1 MKKKGIRFYFTI
13 ITVRIAS
20 KLMKLIGKN
29 ATHLPGWIANK
40 MCPNF
45 LQYMEKP
52 EKLFYITG
60 TNGKTTVSNIIA
72 DALKLNGY
80 DFVNN
85 AEGSNLNSG
94 IITALLPR
102 TSNSGKS
109 KCKLAVM
116 EVDERYSPKIFPYMA
131 PDYLVC
137 TNLFRDSCKRNGHA
151 EFIRDILDS
160 QIPPHTKMILNG
172 EDLISNHL
180 AWGNERKYFG
190 IDCEDGHSTPDN
202 IIKDIVACPKCGS
215 KLDYEYIRYHHIGKG
230 HCPNC
235 DFGSPELDYKVNKI
249 DYNKGYCNVTTPK
262 GTYDLKLIGNNV
274 TDIYNMITAVAIL
287 TEIGLTND
295 EIIKS
300 FDVAKLEATRFAS
313 ENVCGKEVIM
323 QLAKGQNPIACSR
336 VCDFIR
342 HESGDKVILLVEDD
356 YYAMKDSSENIQW
369 IFDIDWEFL
378 NDDSVKQIVI
388 GGVRHKDFELRLL
401 MAGIKPEKMV
411 CCEHEVDVAKYADLS
426 LGEKFYI
433 LYNVYTIDD
442 ANVVHDSL
450 IEKIKNGGN
459 AQ

>member
-1 MKKKGIRFYFTI
+1 MKKKGLRFYFTI
-13 ITVRIAS
+13 ITVKIAA

-29 ATHLPGWIANK
+29 GTHLPGWIANK

-60 TNGKTTVSNIIA
+60 TNGKTTVTNIIS

-80 DFVNN
+80 KFAGN

-94 IITALLPR
+94 IITALLPM
-102 TSNSGKS
+102 TAISGKS
-109 KCKLAVM
+109 KCKLAIM

-137 TNLFRDSCKRNGHA
+137 TNLFRDSCKRNAHA
-151 EFIRDILDS
+151 EFIRDILDG
-160 QIPPHTKMILNG
+160 QIPKHTKMILNG

-180 AWGNERKYFG
+180 AWGNERCYFG
-190 IDCEDGHSTPDN
+190 INCEDGHSSSNN
-202 IIKDIVACPKCGS
+202 IIKDIVSCPKCGS
-215 KLDYEYIRYHHIGKG
+215 KLDYEYTRYHHIGKA

-235 DFGSPELDYKVNKI
+235 EFGSPELDYSVETI
-249 DYNKGYCNVTTPK
+249 DYEKGYCTVNTPN
-262 GTYDLKLIGNNV
+262 GNYDIKLIGNNV
-274 TDIYNMITAVAIL
+274 TDIYNMITAVAVL
-287 TEIGLTND
+287 TEIGLSNE

-300 FDVAKLEATRFAS
+300 FESAKLEATRFAS
-313 ENVCGKEVIM
+313 ENICGKEVIM

-336 VCDFIR
+336 VCDFIS
-342 HESGDKVILLVEDD
+342 HESGDKCILLVEDD

-378 NDDSVKQIVI
+378 KDDSIKQIVI

-401 MAGIKPEKMV
+401 MAGIEPEKMI
-411 CCEHEVDVAKYADLS
+411 CCEKETEVAGYADVNNA
-426 LGEKFYI
+426 EKFYI

-442 ANVVHDSL
+442 ANVVHKEL
-450 IEKIKNGGN
+450 IEKIKTEVK
-459 AQ
+459 